1 MLNGILFAK
10 YGPIGAP
17 KESLTL
23 TDYSTEQSKNLMLHP
38 DKMKRINWKFD
49 EEYSMDRVLKYLLKY

>member
-1 MLNGILFAK
+1 MIMLNGILFAK

-38 DKMKRINWKFD
+38 DKMKRIN
-49 EEYSMDRVLKYLLKY
+49 